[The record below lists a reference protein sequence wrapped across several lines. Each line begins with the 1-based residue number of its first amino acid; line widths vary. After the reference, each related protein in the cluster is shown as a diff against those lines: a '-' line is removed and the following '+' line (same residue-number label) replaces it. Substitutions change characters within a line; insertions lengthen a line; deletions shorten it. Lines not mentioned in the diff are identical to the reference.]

1 MRCFVSFALAL
12 LLSLTPG
19 AVLAK
24 SAASVDESFNLERNQ
39 LIAAIMSQQLSSR
52 HFSRTPLDDALSR
65 KIYDLYLNQL
75 DPRKRF
81 LLQEDV
87 RKLDSFR
94 ERIDD
99 ELRRGGFRLPDAG
112 RQLLNARIREADRLI
127 DPILDAGFDFNR
139 KEALEIDPK
148 KLEFVSDEAALKERW
163 RLTLKMQV
171 LDSYFEELEDR
182 KKAEQKKAGQG
193 QPRQGATTAAAPEP
207 VPDPAAHP
215 EQMQEAVRK
224 VRSRMHRAL
233 QRLQEQSLQDH
244 YDRYFDAVARAFDPH
259 SSYMPPTTKED
270 FDIQMSGSLEGI
282 GALLREDEGLIKVVR
297 IMPGSPAEKQG
308 QLQAEDTIL
317 SVAEK
322 GHEAVDITEMRIRE
336 AVKLIRG
343 PRGSQVLLNV
353 RKPDGGKMSI
363 VITRDIVQL
372 DETYARSALLHTD
385 GGTPIGYI
393 RIPGFYRDFSND
405 KGKGRNATDDTR
417 RLVQQLKRQGIRGLI
432 LDLRNNGGGALE
444 DAVDITGLFLPG
456 GPAVQVKDGGGHT
469 EVRSDEDTAVEY
481 DGVLIVLV
489 NQFSASAS
497 EILAAALQDYGRA
510 VIIGSQ
516 HTHGKG
522 TVQAMLDMNRYL
534 PLFRPRRLGDLGA
547 LKMTIQKFYRINGG
561 STQFR
566 GVKPD
571 LIVPSMLD
579 HLESGEQ
586 YMDYPLPWDQVLPV
600 PYQTWKGP
608 MLDRAMVQS
617 RGKEWVAHSA
627 AFQKIKQESDEAK
640 LRAQRTVVT
649 VAWEDMWRERQLQA
663 KVREEAKAA
672 GFVEDPGEEEENEGR
687 RAGREKKLEEG
698 LAHDPYVQLSLELF
712 GNMGKKEA
720 SAVRAR

>member
-393 RIPGFYRDFSND
+393 RIPGFYRDFS
-405 KGKGRNATDDTR
+405 R
-417 RLVQQLKRQGIRGLI
+417 R
-432 LDLRNNGGGALE
+432 
-444 DAVDITGLFLPG
+444 
-456 GPAVQVKDGGGHT
+456 
-469 EVRSDEDTAVEY
+469 
-481 DGVLIVLV
+481 
-489 NQFSASAS
+489 
-497 EILAAALQDYGRA
+497 
-510 VIIGSQ
+510 
-516 HTHGKG
+516 
-522 TVQAMLDMNRYL
+522 
-534 PLFRPRRLGDLGA
+534 
-547 LKMTIQKFYRINGG
+547 
-561 STQFR
+561 
-566 GVKPD
+566 PD
-571 LIVPSMLD
+571 RKS
-579 HLESGEQ
+579 
-586 YMDYPLPWDQVLPV
+586 
-600 PYQTWKGP
+600 
-608 MLDRAMVQS
+608 
-617 RGKEWVAHSA
+617 
-627 AFQKIKQESDEAK
+627 
-640 LRAQRTVVT
+640 VV
-649 VAWEDMWRERQLQA
+649 
-663 KVREEAKAA
+663 
-672 GFVEDPGEEEENEGR
+672 
-687 RAGREKKLEEG
+687 
-698 LAHDPYVQLSLELF
+698 
-712 GNMGKKEA
+712 
-720 SAVRAR
+720 

>member
-215 EQMQEAVRK
+215 EQMQEAAVTSTK
-224 VRSRMHRAL
+224 VRPPHTQPWGS
-233 QRLQEQSLQDH
+233 SL
-244 YDRYFDAVARAFDPH
+244 
-259 SSYMPPTTKED
+259 S
-270 FDIQMSGSLEGI
+270 
-282 GALLREDEGLIKVVR
+282 
-297 IMPGSPAEKQG
+297 
-308 QLQAEDTIL
+308 
-317 SVAEK
+317 
-322 GHEAVDITEMRIRE
+322 
-336 AVKLIRG
+336 
-343 PRGSQVLLNV
+343 
-353 RKPDGGKMSI
+353 
-363 VITRDIVQL
+363 
-372 DETYARSALLHTD
+372 
-385 GGTPIGYI
+385 
-393 RIPGFYRDFSND
+393 
-405 KGKGRNATDDTR
+405 
-417 RLVQQLKRQGIRGLI
+417 
-432 LDLRNNGGGALE
+432 
-444 DAVDITGLFLPG
+444 
-456 GPAVQVKDGGGHT
+456 
-469 EVRSDEDTAVEY
+469 
-481 DGVLIVLV
+481 
-489 NQFSASAS
+489 
-497 EILAAALQDYGRA
+497 
-510 VIIGSQ
+510 
-516 HTHGKG
+516 
-522 TVQAMLDMNRYL
+522 
-534 PLFRPRRLGDLGA
+534 
-547 LKMTIQKFYRINGG
+547 
-561 STQFR
+561 
-566 GVKPD
+566 
-571 LIVPSMLD
+571 
-579 HLESGEQ
+579 
-586 YMDYPLPWDQVLPV
+586 
-600 PYQTWKGP
+600 
-608 MLDRAMVQS
+608 
-617 RGKEWVAHSA
+617 
-627 AFQKIKQESDEAK
+627 
-640 LRAQRTVVT
+640 
-649 VAWEDMWRERQLQA
+649 
-663 KVREEAKAA
+663 
-672 GFVEDPGEEEENEGR
+672 
-687 RAGREKKLEEG
+687 
-698 LAHDPYVQLSLELF
+698 
-712 GNMGKKEA
+712 
-720 SAVRAR
+720 

>member
-259 SSYMPPTTKED
+259 SSYMPLTTKED

-282 GALLREDEGLIKVVR
+282 GALLREDE
-297 IMPGSPAEKQG
+297 
-308 QLQAEDTIL
+308 
-317 SVAEK
+317 
-322 GHEAVDITEMRIRE
+322 
-336 AVKLIRG
+336 KL
-343 PRGSQVLLNV
+343 
-353 RKPDGGKMSI
+353 
-363 VITRDIVQL
+363 
-372 DETYARSALLHTD
+372 
-385 GGTPIGYI
+385 
-393 RIPGFYRDFSND
+393 
-405 KGKGRNATDDTR
+405 
-417 RLVQQLKRQGIRGLI
+417 
-432 LDLRNNGGGALE
+432 
-444 DAVDITGLFLPG
+444 
-456 GPAVQVKDGGGHT
+456 
-469 EVRSDEDTAVEY
+469 TA
-481 DGVLIVLV
+481 
-489 NQFSASAS
+489 
-497 EILAAALQDYGRA
+497 
-510 VIIGSQ
+510 
-516 HTHGKG
+516 
-522 TVQAMLDMNRYL
+522 
-534 PLFRPRRLGDLGA
+534 LGDGDLDVVG
-547 LKMTIQKFYRINGG
+547 LMDCIVVKVLYR
-561 STQFR
+561 
-566 GVKPD
+566 P
-571 LIVPSMLD
+571 
-579 HLESGEQ
+579 
-586 YMDYPLPWDQVLPV
+586 
-600 PYQTWKGP
+600 
-608 MLDRAMVQS
+608 
-617 RGKEWVAHSA
+617 HSA
-627 AFQKIKQESDEAK
+627 AS
-640 LRAQRTVVT
+640 R
-649 VAWEDMWRERQLQA
+649 
-663 KVREEAKAA
+663 
-672 GFVEDPGEEEENEGR
+672 
-687 RAGREKKLEEG
+687 
-698 LAHDPYVQLSLELF
+698 
-712 GNMGKKEA
+712 
-720 SAVRAR
+720 